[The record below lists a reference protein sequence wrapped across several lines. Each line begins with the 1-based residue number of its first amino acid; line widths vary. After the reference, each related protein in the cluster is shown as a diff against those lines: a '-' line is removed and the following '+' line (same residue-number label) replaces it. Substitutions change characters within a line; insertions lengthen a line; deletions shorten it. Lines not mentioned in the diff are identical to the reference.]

1 MEGIF
6 KEKNYTVKKIT
17 TIISKGLSA
26 LENRLISY
34 GDYTNTHI
42 EIDEIM
48 KIGVVL
54 DVYSK
59 TEKEYTPYDAKNIYN
74 LFYNYG
80 TVLFPIKQ
88 NIERYFFIR
97 YGFNNI
103 IYLPLPKN
111 TEHDPYSFYT
121 LESVKDKKR
130 CWKMDCRLEDL
141 SSNIIANILPYII
154 SMFRKI
160 YKDVFNDNEF
170 RKDFLKR
177 SQITEC
183 ECEQLL
189 QNIQLLS
196 HQQEFSKYLRKWVK
210 TISTFTPSEND
221 KFNICSDDSLQ
232 RKRFADKEDIDMLD
246 VIKQLFDGISS
257 EDAVDFIRT
266 R

>member
-1 MEGIF
+1 
-6 KEKNYTVKKIT
+6 
-17 TIISKGLSA
+17 
-26 LENRLISY
+26 
-34 GDYTNTHI
+34 
-42 EIDEIM
+42 
-48 KIGVVL
+48 
-54 DVYSK
+54 
-59 TEKEYTPYDAKNIYN
+59 
-74 LFYNYG
+74 
-80 TVLFPIKQ
+80 
-88 NIERYFFIR
+88 
-97 YGFNNI
+97 
-103 IYLPLPKN
+103 
-111 TEHDPYSFYT
+111 
-121 LESVKDKKR
+121 
-130 CWKMDCRLEDL
+130 
-141 SSNIIANILPYII
+141 
-154 SMFRKI
+154 MFRKI

-189 QNIQLLS
+189 QNIHLLS
-196 HQQEFSKYLRKWVK
+196 HPQEFSKQLRKWVK